1 MLLETQ
7 KFAIASIIKQWETFI
22 KSGMVL
28 GSLTSHAQHKKA
40 LMNHLG
46 PYMDSSFDKLRGRDA
61 YNSFVGALQHA
72 QLITKELARE
82 IYTPEEAMHLED
94 MGQDVDDI
102 HVVDGLKP
110 LPGF

>member
-7 KFAIASIIKQWETFI
+7 KFAVASIIKQWELFTKTGI
-22 KSGMVL
+22 IAGH
-28 GSLTSHAQHKKA
+28 LTSHAQHKKA
-40 LMNHLG
+40 LMNHLS
-46 PYMDSSFDKLRGRDA
+46 PYMDSTFDKLKGREA
-61 YNSFVGALQHA
+61 YNSFVGALQNA
-72 QLITKELARE
+72 ELVTKELVRE

-94 MGQDVDDI
+94 MGQSVDDI